1 MRVMVIVKANKDS
14 ENGVLPS
21 EAELS
26 VMGRFNDELVKAGIM
41 LAGDGLKSSKS
52 GVRIRFPQKDVIDG
66 PFAETKELIAG
77 YWIWQVKTL
86 EEAIQ
91 WARRAPCFETQ
102 GELELRPLYE
112 ITDFDISDVAREHF
126 ETRRAQ
132 LAQKS

>member
-14 ENGVLPS
+14 ENGVLPT

-26 VMGRFNDELVKAGIM
+26 VMGKFNDELVKAGIM
-41 LAGDGLKSSKS
+41 LAGDGLTPSKR
-52 GVRIRFPQKDVIDG
+52 GVRIRFPEKDVLDG
-66 PFAETKELIAG
+66 PFTETKELIAG

-91 WARRAPCFETQ
+91 WARRAPCFEKQ

-112 ITDFDISDVAREHF
+112 ITDFDISDEARARF

-132 LAQKS
+132 LAQNT